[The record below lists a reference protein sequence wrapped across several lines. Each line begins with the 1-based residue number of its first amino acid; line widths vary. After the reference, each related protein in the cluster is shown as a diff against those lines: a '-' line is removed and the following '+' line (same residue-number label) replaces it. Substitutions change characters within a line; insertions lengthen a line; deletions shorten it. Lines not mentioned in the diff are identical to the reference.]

1 MSEEKYVS
9 DEVFRSEIRRI
20 EREVGNAVERMELK
34 MDLYTARVDNMLT
47 RMDGR
52 INNLES
58 RIDGIRDF
66 IGWMIGLA
74 TIIIPVGTVIIQHLM
89 K

>member
-66 IGWMIGLA
+66 IGWTIGLA
-74 TIIIPVGTVIIQHLM
+74 TIIITVGTVIIQLLM